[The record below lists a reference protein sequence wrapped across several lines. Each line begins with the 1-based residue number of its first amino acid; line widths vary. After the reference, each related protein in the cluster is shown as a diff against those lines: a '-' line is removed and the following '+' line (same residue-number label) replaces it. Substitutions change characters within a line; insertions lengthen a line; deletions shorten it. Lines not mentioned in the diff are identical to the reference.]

1 MTNDRL
7 GLLDILACP
16 RCHGGVAEAGAGA
29 LACATCG
36 HRYPVEGGVPVMLS
50 EPTRAYVRHQADLGV
65 RTGYFRWKERI
76 VIKSLLDG
84 QAVLD
89 FGAGRQALDD
99 PCIVRM
105 DLTLNPYVDV
115 VGDVER
121 LPFADQSIDFA
132 FGGAVMEHVEHPRK
146 ALDELRRVL
155 KRGGYLY
162 LDWSFLQAYHG
173 YPHHYT
179 NVTRDGLR
187 GMLEGFRILEIG
199 VALFHGPAFAL
210 RSVIGT
216 YIEHFQPQTRLER
229 EFLDLLH
236 RVVWHP
242 LDDFDRRI
250 PREEWFRVAAATYA
264 FAVRQDEPDDA
275 ILPRAVLA
283 AYRERPDLQQR
294 FPEPLNI
301 AVPDNL
307 MIWARRTGR
316 LEDERIAAALTPVPF
331 FAKRPAAGERLE
343 RPEVESWPLELM
355 DRVDPL
361 PGDDLRRAALWRSR
375 PLRARLV
382 ESWEAAGLGGAGR
395 EALAT
400 AGRALRGA
408 AGRVARFL
416 TAPRRRGTPT
426 RRG

>member
-1 MTNDRL
+1 MTSDWL

-16 RCHGGVAEAGAGA
+16 RCHGAVARAGQEALQCRA
-29 LACATCG
+29 CG
-36 HRYPVEGGVPVMLS
+36 HEYPLQTGVPVMLLD
-50 EPTRAYVRHQADLGV
+50 PTRAHVAHQADLGV
-65 RTGYFRWKERI
+65 RPGYSRWKERI

-84 QAVLD
+84 QVVLD

-99 PCIVRM
+99 PCIVRL

-115 VGDVER
+115 VGDVEH
-121 LPFADQSIDFA
+121 LPFADESIDFA
-132 FGGAVMEHVEHPRK
+132 FGGAVMEHVAHPAR
-146 ALDELRRVL
+146 ALDEVRRVL

-179 NVTRDGLR
+179 NVTLDGLR
-187 GMLEGFRILEIG
+187 TMLKDFRILELG
-199 VALFHGPAFAL
+199 VAPFHGPAFAL

-216 YIEHFQPQTRLER
+216 YIEHFEPRTRLER

-250 PREEWFRVAAATYA
+250 PRAEWFRVAAATYA
-264 FAVRQDEPDDA
+264 FAVRQDKPGDSV
-275 ILPRAVLA
+275 LPPAVLA
-283 AYRERPDLQQR
+283 AWRERLDLQRR

-307 MIWARRTGR
+307 MIWAKSTGK
-316 LEDERIAAALTPVPF
+316 LEDERIAASLTSVPF
-331 FAKRPAAGERLE
+331 FTKRPVPGDRLE
-343 RPEVESWPLELM
+343 RAEVASWPLELM

-361 PGDDLRRAALWRSR
+361 PGDDLRQAALWRSR
-375 PLRARLV
+375 PLRARLA
-382 ESWEAAGLGGAGR
+382 ESWESAGFAGAGR

-400 AGRALRGA
+400 IGRVLRG
-408 AGRVARFL
+408 VARRVVRAA
-416 TAPRRRGTPT
+416 TSR
-426 RRG
+426 

>member
-16 RCHGGVAEAGAGA
+16 RCHGTVAGAGDDA
-29 LACATCG
+29 LQCRACG
-36 HRYPVEGGVPVMLS
+36 SRYPVEAGVPVML
-50 EPTRAYVRHQADLGV
+50 PDPARAHVQHQADLGV
-65 RTGYFRWKERI
+65 RPGYSRWKERL

-84 QAVLD
+84 QVVLD

-99 PCIVRM
+99 PCIVRL

-115 VGDVER
+115 VGDVEH

-132 FGGAVMEHVEHPRK
+132 FGGAVMEHVEHPAK
-146 ALDELRRVL
+146 ALAELRRVL

-179 NVTRDGLR
+179 NVTLDGLR
-187 GMLEGFRILEIG
+187 GMLHAFRILETG
-199 VALFHGPAFAL
+199 VAPFHGPAFAL

-216 YIEHFQPQTRLER
+216 YIEHFQPQTRLEQ
-229 EFLDLLH
+229 EFLQLLH

-250 PREEWFRVAAATYA
+250 PRADWFRIAAATYA
-264 FAVRQDEPDDA
+264 FAVREDEPGDS
-275 ILPRAVLA
+275 ILPSAVLA
-283 AYRERPDLQQR
+283 AHRERPDLQRR

-301 AVPDNL
+301 AAPDNL
-307 MIWARRTGR
+307 MIWAKRTGR
-316 LEDERIAAALTPVPF
+316 LEDERIAAALAPVRV
-331 FAKRPAAGERLE
+331 FAKRTVSGDRLE
-343 RPEVESWPLELM
+343 RPEVERWPLELM

-361 PGDDLRRAALWRSR
+361 PDDDLRRAALWRSR
-375 PLRARLV
+375 PFRARLV
-382 ESWEAAGLGGAGR
+382 ESWETDGFAGVARETLATGARRLRGLGR
-395 EALAT
+395 
-400 AGRALRGA
+400 RAV
-408 AGRVARFL
+408 RVL
-416 TAPRRRGTPT
+416 TTGPRR
-426 RRG
+426 